1 MLLSQDSEESESDE
15 ERVAEF
21 STSITEDLDEN
32 VYEQET
38 VEYFPVV
45 GSNWEMRYQDGL
57 NKCYQMQVRKK
68 KVQLRVEHEPG
79 NVSDSNALKFEVYSD
94 GQWFIIGYCGVKK
107 IPKLK
112 RALHS
117 AQVLSLELCNLRRIW
132 YPVISEFRFSA
143 GINIVK
149 MGRWDKDDPTNRYNS
164 TIVL

>member
-79 NVSDSNALKFEVYSD
+79 NISDSNALKFEVYSD

-112 RALHS
+112 RALHRG
-117 AQVLSLELCNLRRIW
+117 QVLSLVLCNLRRIW